1 MECILSEVSMTIY
14 GLNMDGLGTDTR
26 EAKIR
31 RATFGAFYGFLGG
44 AAFVFM
50 AAFIDILLNPDLP
63 YGVDWSALAT
73 RLPLI
78 ALGLALVG
86 AVTCWWHEAWQGLL
100 SGAAVAAAL
109 ALIVAL
115 FSAEITTGMKF
126 IVLVFTLVPIAAMTL
141 PVAYLLRW
149 VTERHAAVRQLKWS
163 SVRVA
168 WLMVIVLAVGT
179 GCGYFMKT
187 SARGLEAARLVQGF
201 LQNPQQ
207 AKNPFTKIE
216 GVQAHQ
222 NSTYKLYQNKSA
234 FSTEGFDIHIEYED
248 GFRLRCV
255 VIAYPGTNPF
265 VTGCNVEQ

>member
-1 MECILSEVSMTIY
+1 MTIY

-26 EAKIR
+26 EAKMR
-31 RATFGAFYGFLGG
+31 RAMFGALYGFLGG
-44 AAFVFM
+44 TAFVFM

-63 YGVDWSALAT
+63 FGVDWSALAT

-115 FSAEITTGMKF
+115 FSAEINAGLKF
-126 IVLVFTLVPIAAMTL
+126 IVLVFILIPIAAMTL

-149 VTERHAAVRQLKWS
+149 VIERHAAALQMKWS
-163 SVRVA
+163 SLRIA
-168 WLMVIVLAVGT
+168 WLMFIMLAVGA
-179 GCGYFMKT
+179 GSGYFMK
-187 SARGLEAARLVQGF
+187 SSSGGLIAAHLVQDY
-201 LQNPQQ
+201 LQNPAQT
-207 AKNPFTKIE
+207 KNPISRIE

-222 NSTYKLYQNKSA
+222 NSTYKLYQSKSA
-234 FSTEGFDIHIEYED
+234 FSTEGYDIHIEYAD
-248 GFRLRCV
+248 GFKVRCV
-255 VIAYPGTNPF
+255 VVAYPGTTPF
-265 VTGCNVEQ
+265 VTGCNVEK